1 MIFNKHLDR
10 LTEVEIV
17 QSFMRCHNMQGKV
30 CSRGDDFSFILY
42 RLPYVVEFYDALI
55 ENYLDIYLTDID
67 SGLRISGGSAL
78 GCSVDLELQNLAE
91 LRTQNYE
98 GHPLNSIFLSEEV
111 KKMRYLHS
119 DLEAIDKL
127 LPLIEA
133 KGGLSSM
140 RNGTFDPRF
149 DFKDSVQP
157 MYQGLKDKYLQCIGQ
172 LDSQA

>member
-17 QSFMRCHNMQGKV
+17 QNFMRCHNMQSKM
-30 CSRGDDFSFILY
+30 CSEGDSHSFILY
-42 RLPYVVEFYDALI
+42 RFPYVVEFWDALI
-55 ENYLDIYLTDID
+55 ENYLECSLTDVT
-67 SGLRISGGSAL
+67 SGLLMNDGSIYGISVAL
-78 GCSVDLELQNLAE
+78 GFHDRATVKSRSYQ
-91 LRTQNYE
+91 
-98 GHPLNSIFLSEEV
+98 GHPLNQIFLSSQAE
-111 KKMRYLHS
+111 KMLDLHV

-140 RNGTFDPRF
+140 HDGTFDPRF
-149 DFKDSVQP
+149 DFKDSVQA
-157 MYQGLKDKYLQCIGQ
+157 MYHGLKEKYLQCIGP